1 MKRAAISMIVFL
13 FGTALASAAFAQ
25 GRHDEKPHGSSK
37 PSVSATDT
45 QYEPM
50 SGGRHDE
57 KPHGPRKP
65 VAKKSDSNKS
75 DGKKSQQPESK

>member
-1 MKRAAISMIVFL
+1 MIVFL

-50 SGGRHDE
+50 PVVGTTRKTPRSEKASGQEVGRQQIGGE
-57 KPHGPRKP
+57 KI
-65 VAKKSDSNKS
+65 AAT
-75 DGKKSQQPESK
+75 